1 MSNILIIAFLDPIE
15 TRKKK
20 PRLALF
26 QIELT
31 CRILYKS
38 LEIS

>member
-15 TRKKK
+15 TRKK

-26 QIELT
+26 QIELN